1 MSWKS
6 IAISLGLLL
15 TGLGVEEVG
24 SAQGKFQCTYT
35 RSHEL
40 IVSFHPSL
48 TANFRAKIHNQKRKT
63 QLTPL
68 PRLSA
73 HPDRRVFPRSFSK
86 LSGMETSS

>member
-48 TANFRAKIHNQKRKT
+48 TANFRAKIHNQQELADMLLMVVTFNLEGYPFDPASIATISKRQK
-63 QLTPL
+63 
-68 PRLSA
+68 
-73 HPDRRVFPRSFSK
+73 
-86 LSGMETSS
+86 